1 MEIKDYIYK
10 WKSDFDFKTFINS
23 LGSMLVSGVFGLYN
37 GFLGIRHASPWHSS
51 IFIYYLL
58 LTVIRFILINSE
70 RKAGKG
76 EKAVDS
82 GHVRLH
88 LFSSV
93 LLLVQTVSLILPIRM
108 MTVFDKPVKI
118 GLIPSIA
125 MAAYTTYKIS
135 MASVN
140 FRRKNASENRSVK
153 ILRSINFMDALLS
166 VITLQ
171 NTLIMVNNEGSPQ
184 SMLPLTA
191 ATSGLIWIGMM
202 TVAVHLLIRCIRKP

>member
-171 NTLIMVNNEGSPQ
+171 NTLIMVKNEGSPQ